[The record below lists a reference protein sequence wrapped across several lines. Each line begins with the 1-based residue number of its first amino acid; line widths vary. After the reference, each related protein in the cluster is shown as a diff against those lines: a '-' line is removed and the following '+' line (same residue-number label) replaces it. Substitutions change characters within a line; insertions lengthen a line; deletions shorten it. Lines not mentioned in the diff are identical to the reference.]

1 MNRWHIIFVLTL
13 ILGGG
18 WVWFSR
24 VPVDAQPSVRSAQPA
39 VGYPAPSFALTTLGG
54 EEFALSTNVAMR
66 DSKPIVLNFWATW
79 CGPCRNELPALQAAA
94 AHYAGYVEIIG
105 VDQMEDAATVQA
117 FVDELGLTFPMPLD
131 ADGAV
136 GQQYNVR
143 GLPTTY
149 FIDRRGVIQQIWTG
163 EMNRIT
169 LAEGIEKILP

>member
-1 MNRWHIIFVLTL
+1 MNRWHIIFLLTL

-18 WVWFSR
+18 WVWLSR
-24 VPVDAQPSVRSAQPA
+24 VPVGAQPRARAAQPA
-39 VGYPAPSFALTTLGG
+39 VGYPAPAFTLATLDGA
-54 EEFALSTNVAMR
+54 EFALAPSLTIGEG
-66 DSKPIVLNFWATW
+66 KPIVLNFWATW
-79 CGPCRNELPALQAAA
+79 CGPCRNELPALQAASE
-94 AHYAGYVEIIG
+94 HYAGYVEIIG

-117 FVDELGLTFPMPLD
+117 FVDELGLTFTIPLD

-143 GLPTTY
+143 GLPTTF

-169 LAEGIEKILP
+169 LVEGIEKILP